1 MFFFL
6 FYTNWKAVSFF
17 AFKYGTNWNSRS
29 IWLLIMKVKIKNLK
43 KNKMFHDSNVK
54 KKLKQFYIWKKIM
67 KIVSKFENR
76 KFFLKD

>member
-1 MFFFL
+1 
-6 FYTNWKAVSFF
+6 
-17 AFKYGTNWNSRS
+17 
-29 IWLLIMKVKIKNLK
+29 MKVKIKNLK
-43 KNKMFHDSNVK
+43 KNKMLHDSNVK